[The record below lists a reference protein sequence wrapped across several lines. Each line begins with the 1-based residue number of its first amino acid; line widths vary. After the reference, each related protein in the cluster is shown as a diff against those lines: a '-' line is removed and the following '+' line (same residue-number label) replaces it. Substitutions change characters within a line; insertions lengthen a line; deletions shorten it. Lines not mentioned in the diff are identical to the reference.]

1 MNFQILSDGACDL
14 LPEYTT
20 RNNIKVVPFYVTFDG
35 ENYVK
40 EGSGISHDEFYRRMA
55 ENHEIPKSSL
65 PSSGDYIDAFTPYVE
80 QNIPVICICI
90 TTKFS
95 GSYNSA
101 CTARDEILEEYPDA
115 KIEVVD
121 STLNTMSEAL
131 LVNEVVRMRDNGLTF
146 DEAISAINRIK
157 VTGRIYFTVGSL
169 EYLIKNGRIGKLAT
183 IAGDKLGIKPLI
195 VMLDGD
201 ITLGGITRTRAK
213 AKKSLVKLISKYFS
227 DENLNYDDYNFLV
240 GTGFELEEADDFEK
254 LLEDSLPIK
263 CAHDIESR
271 IGTTIGC
278 HTGPYP
284 LGVALIK
291 KYDV

>member
-1 MNFQILSDGACDL
+1 
-14 LPEYTT
+14 
-20 RNNIKVVPFYVTFDG
+20 
-35 ENYVK
+35 
-40 EGSGISHDEFYRRMA
+40 
-55 ENHEIPKSSL
+55 
-65 PSSGDYIDAFTPYVE
+65 
-80 QNIPVICICI
+80 
-90 TTKFS
+90 
-95 GSYNSA
+95 
-101 CTARDEILEEYPDA
+101 
-115 KIEVVD
+115 
-121 STLNTMSEAL
+121 MSEAL

-254 LLEDSLPIK
+254 LLENSLPIK